1 MLRSVLLLAAVAM
14 AIAYFAPQYLDFAGR
29 EPARAATSAS
39 PRGALDND
47 EGGTGRRF
55 RIAAD
60 PSGHFLVDAL
70 IDGRNVDVLVDTGAT
85 AVALRY
91 EDARAMG
98 LIRPSDD
105 FDARVSTANG
115 MARAKKVRLS
125 RVRVGTITVS
135 DVDALVTE
143 PGALGVN
150 LLGMS
155 FLRRLAR
162 FEVSGGT
169 LLLER

>member
-1 MLRSVLLLAAVAM
+1 MLRSVLFFAAVVM
-14 AIAYFAPQYLDFAGR
+14 ALAYLAPRYLDIAGQAPSR
-29 EPARAATSAS
+29 PAASARAA
-39 PRGALDND
+39 LDD
-47 EGGTGRRF
+47 GEADGSSRRF
-55 RIAAD
+55 RIVAD

-70 IDGRNVDVLVDTGAT
+70 IDGRNVDALVDTGAT
-85 AVALRY
+85 AVALRF
-91 EDARAMG
+91 EDAQAMG
-98 LIRPSDD
+98 LVRASDD
-105 FDARVSTANG
+105 FDTRISTANG
-115 MARAKKVRLS
+115 MARAKRVRLS

-143 PGALGVN
+143 PGVLGVN

-162 FEVSGGT
+162 FEVAGGT

>member
-1 MLRSVLLLAAVAM
+1 MLRPILIFAAVVM
-14 AIAYFAPQYLDFAGR
+14 AFAYLAPQYLSLDGR
-29 EPARAATSAS
+29 EAASSHAASSARAT
-39 PRGALDND
+39 LDGD
-47 EGGTGRRF
+47 DGGSGRHF
-55 RIAAD
+55 RIVAD

-70 IDGRNVDVLVDTGAT
+70 IEGRNVDALVDTGAT

-98 LIRPSDD
+98 LVRPSDE

-115 MARAKKVRLS
+115 IARARKVRLS

>member
-1 MLRSVLLLAAVAM
+1 
-14 AIAYFAPQYLDFAGR
+14 
-29 EPARAATSAS
+29 
-39 PRGALDND
+39 
-47 EGGTGRRF
+47 
-55 RIAAD
+55 
-60 PSGHFLVDAL
+60 
-70 IDGRNVDVLVDTGAT
+70 
-85 AVALRY
+85 
-91 EDARAMG
+91 MG

-135 DVDALVTE
+135 DVEALVTE

-162 FEVSGGT
+162 FEVSGGAVA
-169 LLLER
+169 ERCAPCWSWRWLRHR

>member
-1 MLRSVLLLAAVAM
+1 MLRPVLLLAALAM
-14 AIAYFAPQYLDFAGR
+14 AIAYVAPHYLDAAGP
-29 EPARAATSAS
+29 EPARSATAAS
-39 PRGALDND
+39 PRAALGD
-47 EGGTGRRF
+47 GGESSGRRF

-60 PSGHFLVDAL
+60 PNGHFLVDAL
-70 IDGRNVDVLVDTGAT
+70 IEGRNVDALVDTGAT
-85 AVALRY
+85 SVALRY

-115 MARAKKVRLS
+115 MARARRVRLS
-125 RVRVGTITVS
+125 RVRVGMITVS

-162 FEVSGGT
+162 FEVKDGT

>member
-1 MLRSVLLLAAVAM
+1 MLRPVLMFAAVAM
-14 AIAYFAPQYLDFAGR
+14 AVAYFAPQYLDLANRASTDAPAG
-29 EPARAATSAS
+29 AS
-39 PRGALDND
+39 PRAVASDDHSGS
-47 EGGTGRRF
+47 GRRL

-60 PSGHFLVDAL
+60 PGGHFLVDAL
-70 IDGRNVDVLVDTGAT
+70 IEGRNVDALVDTGAT

-98 LIRPSDD
+98 LIRPADE

-115 MARAKKVRLS
+115 MAKAKRVRLS

-162 FEVSGGT
+162 FEVTGGT

>member
-1 MLRSVLLLAAVAM
+1 
-14 AIAYFAPQYLDFAGR
+14 
-29 EPARAATSAS
+29 
-39 PRGALDND
+39 
-47 EGGTGRRF
+47 
-55 RIAAD
+55 
-60 PSGHFLVDAL
+60 
-70 IDGRNVDVLVDTGAT
+70 
-85 AVALRY
+85 
-91 EDARAMG
+91 
-98 LIRPSDD
+98 
-105 FDARVSTANG
+105 
-115 MARAKKVRLS
+115 
-125 RVRVGTITVS
+125 VS